1 MENIRKIKSLWYNKS
16 MITQEIE
23 VYFWDIDT
31 DSFEPMEYADYT
43 IFRILQFG
51 NEFAVNWLKSIFSED
66 EIKRV
71 IRTERRLSKKK
82 AKYWS
87 SIYKIDESE
96 VSAFSYVPAFPF
108 P

>member
-1 MENIRKIKSLWYNKS
+1 
-16 MITQEIE
+16 MIPQEITP
-23 VYFWDIDT
+23 YFWDIDT
-31 DSFEPMEYADYT
+31 DIFEPTQYPDYT
-43 IFRILQFG
+43 IFRILQLG
-51 NEFAVNWLKSIFSED
+51 NEFAINWLKSIFSED

-82 AKYWS
+82 AKYWAAF
-87 SIYKIDESE
+87 YNIDESE